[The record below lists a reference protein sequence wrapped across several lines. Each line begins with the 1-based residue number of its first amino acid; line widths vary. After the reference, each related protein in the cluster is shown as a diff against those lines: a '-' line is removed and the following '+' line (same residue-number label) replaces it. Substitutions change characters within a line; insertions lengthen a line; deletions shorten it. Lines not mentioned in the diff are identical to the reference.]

1 MTLKKAKNNNLHI
14 LQVKKKN
21 KEVYYLNKGTVRIE
35 HFNLTILLFRSHWYS
50 SFSYEQGNMLFVLHL
65 GRLMVLHPA
74 EAFILH
80 TVLNEGKLE
89 ENRLE
94 KHTTFLKVG

>member
-1 MTLKKAKNNNLHI
+1 MN
-14 LQVKKKN
+14 
-21 KEVYYLNKGTVRIE
+21 IE

-50 SFSYEQGNMLFVLHL
+50 YEQGNLLFVLHL

-74 EAFILH
+74 EAFILP

-89 ENRLE
+89 ENSLE